1 MEVEIGTQRSER
13 LRSAD
18 VLRRRAAEA
27 DAGARTPAPVR
38 APAREGDDALGAVL
52 ARAVAARASNPRTPP
67 GTSLLQRE
75 YFLYDATGGEWN
87 QIKDA
92 SDELDALDQEVAT
105 NGLLRM
111 DIGARWQSVSWF
123 ARRRALVR
131 MMEATDRDTVKG
143 FVLEAI
149 GFNAPTK
156 GWMFVNREN
165 AVRAVLAESLRSEA
179 EGKETALAKQV
190 LGSDKT
196 AKAIQRDVRRYGI
209 KTLALIKRLAIA
221 TPTVIDDTFAT
232 KTQRYGYYYNPYT
245 LFGKYTVGPRKALE
259 TAVATPDCDVV
270 KAIAA
275 ITDIC
280 SAFYKVDPAYISV
293 TPDKQKAHS
302 PSGTETIE
310 DIRDDDTGT
319 MLETSKSMMYA
330 RSHGMLVDVGPSY
343 TTGRLLTLGARAGAS
358 DREQVAVAL
367 GLFAFWNVGY
377 WRAASGIHHFHFVM
391 DMLQNFVPGK
401 YKYGGYP
408 ADISEIYDYESAG
421 VGEAKEQDVLI

>member
-1 MEVEIGTQRSER
+1 MEVGIRTPGSER
-13 LRSAD
+13 LRSTDVRRVPAAD
-18 VLRRRAAEA
+18 VA
-27 DAGARTPAPVR
+27 DAGATPAP
-38 APAREGDDALGAVL
+38 APTREPVGDDALGTVL
-52 ARAVAARASNPRTPP
+52 ARAVAARSSDPRTPP
-67 GTSLLQRE
+67 DTSVLQRA
-75 YFLYDATGGEWN
+75 YHLYDATAGKWV
-87 QIKDA
+87 QLKDVG
-92 SDELDALDQEVAT
+92 DELDALDEEVAS
-105 NGLLRM
+105 NGPLRM
-111 DIGARWQSVSWF
+111 DIGAKWKSQSRF
-123 ARRRALVR
+123 ALWTALMR
-131 MMEATDRDTVKG
+131 MMEETDRATVKG
-143 FVLEAI
+143 YVLEAI

-156 GWMFVNREN
+156 DWTFVNREN

-190 LGSDKT
+190 LGSSKT
-196 AKAIQRDVRRYGI
+196 AKAIKRDVRSYGQ
-209 KTLALIKRLAIA
+209 KTLALIKQLSISH
-221 TPTVIDDTFAT
+221 PTVINDTFAA

-245 LFGKYTVGPRKALE
+245 LWGKYTVGPRKALE
-259 TAVATPDCDVV
+259 AATATADCDVV

-280 SAFYKVDPAYISV
+280 SAFYKVDEAFISV

-310 DIRDDDTGT
+310 DIRDDNSGT

-343 TTGRLLTLGARAGAS
+343 TTGRLLTLGVKAGAS

-367 GLFAFWNVGY
+367 ALFAFWNVHY

-401 YKYGGYP
+401 YRYTGYP
-408 ADISEIYDYESAG
+408 ADISEIYDYENAI
-421 VGEAKEQDVLI
+421 VGDVKEQDVLI